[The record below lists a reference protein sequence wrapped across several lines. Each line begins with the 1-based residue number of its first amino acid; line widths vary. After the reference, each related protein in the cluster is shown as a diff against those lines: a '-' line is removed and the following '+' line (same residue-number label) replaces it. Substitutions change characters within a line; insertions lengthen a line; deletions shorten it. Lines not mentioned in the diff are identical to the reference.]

1 MRKATRWLALMGAAA
16 ICWLTLAP
24 TQLGGP
30 VTLAVVSGISMQ
42 PALQDGDLVIAYRQ
56 SEYELGDTVIYDKLG
71 GIVIHE
77 IYAEVSDAAKPV
89 GSSTAPEFKTRG
101 INNKYADSWRVYASD
116 IRGRMVL
123 VVPKAGAALVAL
135 TSNPLFASVAATGLA
150 AFVLLPKPRPKLSQ
164 ELLAVLAHS
173 ATERRRIKRPV
184 AIEFTWLAVLTV
196 ATTLSSALLLVKQ
209 VPLWPQVGLS
219 LLALIVATAL
229 LVWFWT
235 YHATGR
241 DLAEPQRSMAVLG
254 PRLHRIAPDI
264 TLDAVPVAS
273 ADELANIRART
284 GLPVLHQ
291 IVDVVREEPN
301 ATVQATHRFFVM
313 TEKQTYVWSVT
324 VLQAEEYHE

>member
-1 MRKATRWLALMGAAA
+1 MRKATRWLAVIAAA
-16 ICWLTLAP
+16 VIWWLTLAP

-30 VTLAVVSGISMQ
+30 VTLAVVSGTSMQ

-56 SEYELGDTVIYDKLG
+56 SDYALGDTVIYDKLG

-135 TSNPLFASVAATGLA
+135 TSNPLFASIAATGLA

-164 ELLAVLAHS
+164 ELRAVLAHS
-173 ATERRRIKRPV
+173 ATERRRIKRPL
-184 AIEFTWLAVLTV
+184 ATQFTWLVVFTF

-209 VPLWPQVGLS
+209 VPLWPQVALS
-219 LLALIVATAL
+219 LMALVVATAL

-291 IVDVVREEPN
+291 IVDIVRDVQN

-313 TEKQTYVWSVT
+313 TEEQTYVWSVT
-324 VLQAEEYHE
+324 VLQAKEHHE